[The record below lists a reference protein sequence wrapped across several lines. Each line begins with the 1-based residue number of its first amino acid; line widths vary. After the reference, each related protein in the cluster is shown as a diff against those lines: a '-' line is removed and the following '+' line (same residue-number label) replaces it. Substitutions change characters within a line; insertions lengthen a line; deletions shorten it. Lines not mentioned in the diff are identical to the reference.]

1 MTYTTPTQITSIIGR
16 NALITVGGCKGI
28 PAKVDTGADS
38 SSIWATDIREER
50 GSLYFKLFCDAIS
63 FYTGDEIIVEAGTF
77 ELVRIASSTGDRQ
90 ERYAVSLP
98 VTVDGKHM
106 EVRFTLADR
115 STMAYP
121 VLLGRS
127 FLEGQFLVDVS
138 REIPAEIEESLVT
151 QKYARTQHISLHEGN
166 KE

>member
-1 MTYTTPTQITSIIGR
+1 MTHAMHTQINSIIGR
-16 NALITVGGCKGI
+16 NALITVGGCKDI

-50 GSLYFKLFCDAIS
+50 GALYFKLFCDTTS
-63 FYTGDEIIVEAGTF
+63 LHTGDEIIAEAGTF
-77 ELVRIASSTGDRQ
+77 EQVQIASSSGERQ

-98 VTVDGKHM
+98 VMVEGKRM

-127 FLEGQFLVDVS
+127 FLDGQFLVDVS
-138 REIPAEIEESLVT
+138 REIPVAIENSLIT
-151 QKYARTQHISLHEGN
+151 QKHTRRRQLRPHKGN

>member
-1 MTYTTPTQITSIIGR
+1 MQHTAHSIIGR
-16 NALITVGGCKGI
+16 NALVTVSSCENV

-38 SSIWATDIREER
+38 SSIWATDIREE
-50 GSLYFKLFCDAIS
+50 GNALYFKLFCNGSD
-63 FYTGDEIIVEAGTF
+63 FYTGEEIIAEAGTY
-77 ELVRIASSTGDRQ
+77 EEVRIASSSGERQ
-90 ERYAVSLP
+90 DRYAVTLP
-98 VTVDGKHM
+98 VFVEGKQL

-115 STMAYP
+115 TTMAYP

-138 REIPAEIEESLVT
+138 REIPAAIEESLMR
-151 QKYARTQHISLHEGN
+151 QKFARKRAKREGN